1 MKLLEPKLI
10 KEIVLYAVGG
20 GVAFIVTFSTTYI
33 LTEIVDLYYLVSA
46 GVAYIAGFIVNF
58 TFQDKVTFR
67 SESFTARKSI
77 LFFIVQCVGLFS
89 MLGLLYALTEWAGV
103 HYLLSLI
110 IASTIIAAITFSL
123 SKWWVFRKQ

>member
-46 GVAYIAGFIVNF
+46 GGAYIARRIVKF
-58 TFQDKVTFR
+58 TVSD
-67 SESFTARKSI
+67 
-77 LFFIVQCVGLFS
+77 
-89 MLGLLYALTEWAGV
+89 
-103 HYLLSLI
+103 
-110 IASTIIAAITFSL
+110 
-123 SKWWVFRKQ
+123 